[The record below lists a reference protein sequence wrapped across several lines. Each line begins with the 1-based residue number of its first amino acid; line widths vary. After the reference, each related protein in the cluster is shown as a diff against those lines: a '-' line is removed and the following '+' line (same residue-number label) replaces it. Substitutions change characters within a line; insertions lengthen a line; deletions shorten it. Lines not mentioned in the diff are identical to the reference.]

1 MIHIPAKQIET
12 EDGPAVTPSAE
23 IPAGWKVRYI
33 NGEYQAIQPDQDW
46 PE

>member
-12 EDGPAVTPSAE
+12 SDGPAVTPAGE

-33 NGEYQAIQPDQDW
+33 DGEFRAIPPDQEW